1 MYNAAVWLASAQ
13 EKSGGELEL
22 NWRSFS
28 LEQVNSKEGPD
39 WKIWEQPEDYHF
51 RGFLALRA
59 GEAARRQGKE
69 AFERF
74 HLALLRARH
83 EDRRDIADRDVLVDV
98 ATSVGLDAARFR
110 EDLADR
116 SLVEKIVQDHT
127 EAVEQHGVFGT
138 PTFVFPNGASAFLK
152 ILRTPDEDAPRLL
165 ELLSEVMGSW
175 GYIGEIKRPQPP
187 WPKGAYEAV
196 NR

>member
-1 MYNAAVWLASAQ
+1 MWLASAQ
-13 EKSGGELEL
+13 SKISEKLDL

-28 LEQVNSKEGPD
+28 LEQANSKEGPD
-39 WKIWEQPEDYHF
+39 WRIWDQPEDYPF

-59 GEAARRQGKE
+59 GKAARLQGE
-69 AFERF
+69 EGFERF
-74 HLALLRARH
+74 HLALLKARH
-83 EDRRDIADRDVLVDV
+83 EDRRNIADRDILVDV
-98 ATSVGLDAARFR
+98 ATSVGLDTARFR
-110 EDLADR
+110 EDLADH

-152 ILRTPDEDAPRLL
+152 LLRPPDEDAPRLL
-165 ELLSEVMGSW
+165 ELLSEVMGNW